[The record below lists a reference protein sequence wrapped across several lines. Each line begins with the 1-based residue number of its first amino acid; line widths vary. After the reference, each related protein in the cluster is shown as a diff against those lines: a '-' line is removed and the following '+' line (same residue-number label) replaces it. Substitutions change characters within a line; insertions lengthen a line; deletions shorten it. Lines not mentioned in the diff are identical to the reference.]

1 MNQLQTAV
9 NQLLTKNDYHPV
21 IIRLLQLILSDK
33 MNSLER
39 DNVLRVYGIRRI
51 TDIKTHT
58 LPVIL
63 DYAMVSLEDNY
74 LEETEM
80 RNVRMLK
87 LFFGIEE
94 GDFYKNNF
102 QKRVERIIILQL
114 NHIYADGIIDTT
126 EALQMGELQNL
137 FGLSYDQF
145 ESIVYKV
152 K

>member
-1 MNQLQTAV
+1 M
-9 NQLLTKNDYHPV
+9 
-21 IIRLLQLILSDK
+21 
-33 MNSLER
+33 
-39 DNVLRVYGIRRI
+39 YGIRRI

>member
-9 NQLLTKNDYHPV
+9 SQQLTRNEYHPV
-21 IIRLLQLILSDK
+21 IVKLLQLILSDK

-39 DNVLRVYGIRRI
+39 DKVLHSCGIRRI
-51 TDIKTHT
+51 TDIKSHT

-63 DYAMVSLEDNY
+63 DYAIISLEDNF
-74 LEETEM
+74 LEDVEM
-80 RNVRMLK
+80 HNIKMLK

-94 GDFYKNNF
+94 GDFYKNNL
-102 QKRVERIIILQL
+102 QKRVEEIITIQL
-114 NHIYADGIIDTT
+114 KRVYADGVVDTS
-126 EALQMGELQNL
+126 EALQIGELQNL

-145 ESIVYKV
+145 EAIVHQV

>member
-9 NQLLTKNDYHPV
+9 TQLLTKNDYHPV
-21 IIRLLQLILSDK
+21 IIRLLQLILSEK
-33 MNSLER
+33 MNSL
-39 DNVLRVYGIRRI
+39 DVLRVYGIRRI

-87 LFFGIEE
+87 LFFDIEE

-126 EALQMGELQNL
+126 EVLQMGELQNL

-145 ESIVYKV
+145 ENIVYKV